1 MTTTASLLSAAG
13 SISRLSRSASRV
25 VGKPA
30 GGFHLLRVEAY
41 SQTKTLPAGQSIT
54 STRFSIGKYKWY
66 FKYYPNGRDTSTNSD
81 YISLYLKLHG
91 QRQLQAQ
98 YKMSILDQAGNI
110 AYGLPAKTELFKRED
125 LIMDD
130 CLVFRCDVGG
140 FTDLDISCLA
150 RDESDSDDGVKDD
163 DEYGL
168 KPQRPGS
175 SSSRRRRR
183 PDDSEFI
190 QWCLAQKRMG

>member
-1 MTTTASLLSAAG
+1 
-13 SISRLSRSASRV
+13 
-25 VGKPA
+25 
-30 GGFHLLRVEAY
+30 
-41 SQTKTLPAGQSIT
+41 
-54 STRFSIGKYKWY
+54 
-66 FKYYPNGRDTSTNSD
+66 
-81 YISLYLKLHG
+81 
-91 QRQLQAQ
+91 
-98 YKMSILDQAGNI
+98 MSILDQAGNI
-110 AYGLPAKTELFKRED
+110 AYGLPAKTELFKRSADNAACVCAHEHFIRREDLERRED